1 MRAIILAAGY
11 ATRMYPLTRKRAKP
25 LLDIGGRPMLSHLV
39 DALVELEG
47 LRQIAVVVNQR
58 FFGQFEEWASDYAG
72 SVPVRLLNDGSLDV
86 DDRLGAIG
94 DLAFAL
100 KEVGDDEELVVVAGD
115 NLILFELSA
124 YLEEFRRR
132 QQPLLLVRDEEERR
146 QGRYNEVDVDAEGT
160 VLRFREKP
168 LDPQASTVAIC
179 LYFFPPGIGELV
191 QRYLAGGGNRDAPG
205 YFIEWLVEQTTVA
218 AMPIQG
224 RWFDIGSLEALQAA
238 RLVADN
244 SAEGR

>member
-39 DALVELEG
+39 DALLDLEG
-47 LRQIAVVVNQR
+47 LREIAVVANQR
-58 FFGQFEEWASDYAG
+58 FFGQFEEWASGYCG
-72 SVPVRLLNDGSLDV
+72 SVPVRLLNDGSLDA

-100 KEVGDDEELVVVAGD
+100 TEVGDDEELVVLAGD
-115 NLILFELSA
+115 NLLLFGLSA
-124 YLEEFRRR
+124 YQEEFRRHR
-132 QQPLLLVRDEEERR
+132 QPLLLVREEEGSR
-146 QGRYNEVDVDAEGT
+146 QGRYNEVEVDAEGK

-168 LDPQASTVAIC
+168 LDPQTSTVAIC

-191 QRYLAGGGNRDAPG
+191 QRYLREGGNQDAPG
-205 YFIEWLVEQTTVA
+205 YFIEWLVQQTTVT
-218 AMPIQG
+218 AMAIEGP
-224 RWFDIGSLEALQAA
+224 WFDIGSLESLEAA
-238 RLVADN
+238 R
-244 SAEGR
+244 SAIRGR

>member
-39 DALVELEG
+39 DALLDLEG
-47 LRQIAVVVNQR
+47 LREIAVVSNQR

-94 DLAFAL
+94 DLAFAVT
-100 KEVGDDEELVVVAGD
+100 EVGDDEELVVLAGD
-115 NLILFELSA
+115 NLLLFGLSA
-124 YLEEFRRR
+124 YQEEFRRR
-132 QQPLLLVRDEEERR
+132 RQTLLLVREEEERR
-146 QGRYNEVDVDAEGT
+146 QGRYNEVEVDAEGK

-168 LDPQASTVAIC
+168 LDPQTSTVAIC
-179 LYFFPPGIGELV
+179 LYFFPPGIGELL
-191 QRYLAGGGNRDAPG
+191 QRYLREGGNQDAPG
-205 YFIEWLVEQTTVA
+205 YFIEWLVQQTTVT
-218 AMPIQG
+218 AMAIEGP
-224 RWFDIGSLEALQAA
+224 WFDIGSLESLEAA
-238 RLVADN
+238 R
-244 SAEGR
+244 SALRGR